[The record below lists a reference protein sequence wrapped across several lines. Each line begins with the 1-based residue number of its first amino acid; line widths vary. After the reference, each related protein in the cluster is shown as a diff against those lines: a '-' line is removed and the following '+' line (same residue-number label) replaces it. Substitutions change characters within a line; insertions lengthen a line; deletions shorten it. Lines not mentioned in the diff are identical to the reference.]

1 MNSKT
6 LVTAV
11 VAALVGVGLAV
22 GTVSFAQNTGHMG
35 NYQNTGMMG
44 QTTQKTG
51 TLTHGTM
58 HGQTVLQNTHGNMHG
73 KNFRDHNPGTH
84 HANAGRFAADAPC
97 HQVPG
102 KALSK
107 AKTK

>member
-22 GTVSFAQNTGHMG
+22 GTAGFARDTSHMG
-35 NYQNTGMMG
+35 NYQ
-44 QTTQKTG
+44 KTG
-51 TLTHGTM
+51 TVTHGSM
-58 HGQTVLQNTHGNMHG
+58 HGQKLLRNTHGSMHG
-73 KNFRDHNPGTH
+73 TNFRDHNPGTH

-97 HQVPG
+97 HQAVG
-102 KALSK
+102 KTLSK
-107 AKTK
+107 AKTR